1 MNCCYQPSATAV
13 ISPSYFV
20 VEDYILYKV
29 QNNNNSSLSLTRMD
43 SVVETDSS
51 NNKTMVKIVQGTM
64 DPSELNH
71 SIRIVAD
78 EYQRRYENN
87 FPDFFEE
94 IKNVNPTCENLES
107 ALKRLTQMLFKM
119 PLKPVANSVN
129 NVITNQNRYRNG
141 YDYSHIKWGHVI
153 GLLVIAGVMAE
164 HAAEIKGVQS
174 EEVVLIIKWI
184 SDFIETHLSNW
195 IRQNGGWDKMLEWG
209 DRDGHLIKANT
220 VSTRSAM
227 SIGVLAAC
235 VGLGAMFISRK

>member
-1 MNCCYQPSATAV
+1 MKMNCCYQPSATAV
-13 ISPSYFV
+13 ISPTYFV

-29 QNNNNSSLSLTRMD
+29 HNNNNSCLTRMD
-43 SVVETDSS
+43 SVVETDSA
-51 NNKTMVKIVQGTM
+51 NNKTTVNIVHSTI

-71 SIRIVAD
+71 CIRIVAE

-94 IKNVNPTCENLES
+94 IKNINPTCEHIES
-107 ALKRLTQMLFKM
+107 TLKRLTQMIFKL
-119 PLKPVANSVN
+119 PLKPMANSVN
-129 NVITNQNRYRNG
+129 AVITNQNRYRNG
-141 YDYSHIKWGHVI
+141 YDYSHIKWGHII
-153 GLLVIAGVMAE
+153 GLLVIAGVLAQHTAE
-164 HAAEIKGVQS
+164 MKGDQS
-174 EEVVLIIKWI
+174 EEVALIIKWI

-195 IRQNGGWDKMLEWG
+195 IRQNGGWNKMLEWG
-209 DRDGHLIKANT
+209 DRNGHLIKANT